1 MRNKLVKVSV
11 TTSLLY
17 WVVSVVW
24 ISISDRL
31 LSLIVRD
38 PATANSLQ
46 TYKGWAFV
54 SVTAVFLYFLLRR
67 QLRSWETEA
76 AARKVAEDAI
86 RESEERFRAALYSI
100 GDGVITTD
108 TYGHVLRMN
117 HVATGL
123 TEWTEAE
130 ARGKPIEEV
139 FCIVDEG
146 SGEKLANPVRR
157 ALAGEATG
165 GPADRTLLI
174 SRAGASHP
182 IGVSAAPITRRG
194 GEVTGVVL
202 VFNDQSERRELQSEL
217 MQAQK
222 MEAVGRLAG
231 GIAHDFNNMI
241 GVILGYA
248 TLLKGELNPG
258 DPIAKHASAIISAAE
273 RSADLTKQLLAF
285 ARKQVIAPRLIDL
298 NHAIASMEKMLQRLI
313 GEDINLTISPGPG
326 LWVIRIDPVQLDQI
340 LANLSTNARDAIDGV
355 GSIMIGTGNVTVDD
369 TNRRDNGDA
378 APGEYVVL
386 LFSDDGRGM
395 EKAVRDRIFEPFF
408 TTKEKD
414 RGTGLGL
421 ATVFG
426 IVKQNAGFIDLESEV
441 GRGSTFRV
449 YFPRSHGEA
458 EKPAAPETPVHASG
472 RETVLVVEDEEQ
484 LLSLTVKVLT
494 ARGYNVL
501 PAKTPGDA
509 VLLCTRTQGTID
521 LLVTDVVM
529 PGMNGMELREQI
541 EKIRPGMKVMYM
553 SGYAENVVPLRGV
566 VAAGVDFLEK
576 PFTPAALAGKIRE
589 ILDRDERGRT

>member
-17 WVVSVVW
+17 WVVSVIW
-24 ISISDRL
+24 ILLSDRL
-31 LSLIVRD
+31 LTAIVRD
-38 PATANSLQ
+38 PAIANSLQ
-46 TYKGWAFV
+46 TYKGWTFV
-54 SVTAVFLYFLLRR
+54 SVTAVFLYFALRR
-67 QLRSWETEA
+67 QLRSWESEA
-76 AARKVAEDAI
+76 AARKEAEDTI

-108 TYGHVLRMN
+108 THGNVLQMN
-117 HVATGL
+117 HVAERLTG
-123 TEWTEAE
+123 WTEAG
-130 ARGKPIEEV
+130 AQGKPIEEIFLV
-139 FCIVDEG
+139 VDEG
-146 SGEKLANPVRR
+146 SGETLTNPVRR
-157 ALAGEATG
+157 ALAGDSTG
-165 GPADRTLLI
+165 GLADHSALI

-182 IGVSAAPITRRG
+182 IADSAAPITRRG

-222 MEAVGRLAG
+222 MDAVGRLAG

-248 TLLKGELNPG
+248 TLLKGKLNPD
-258 DPIAKHASAIISAAE
+258 DPLVKHASAIISAAE
-273 RSADLTKQLLAF
+273 RSAELTKQLLAF
-285 ARKQVIAPRLIDL
+285 ARKQVIAPRLLDL
-298 NHAIASMEKMLQRLI
+298 NQAIASMEKMLQRLI
-313 GEDINLTISPGPG
+313 GEHITLTISPGSG
-326 LWVIRIDPVQLDQI
+326 LWITRIDPVQLDQI

-355 GSIMIGTGNVTVDD
+355 GSIMIGTENLTIDE

-378 APGEYVVL
+378 VPGEYVVL
-386 LFSDDGRGM
+386 SFSDDGRGM

-426 IVKQNAGFIDLESEV
+426 IVKQNAGFIHLESEV
-441 GRGSTFRV
+441 SRGTTFRI
-449 YFPRSHGEA
+449 YLPRIHGEA
-458 EKPAAPETPVHASG
+458 EKPAAPEKPVHGSG

-484 LLSLTVKVLT
+484 LLSLAVQVLKD
-494 ARGYNVL
+494 RGYNVL
-501 PAKTPGDA
+501 SAKTPGDA
-509 VLLCTRTQGTID
+509 VLLCTRTEGTID

-529 PGMNGMELREQI
+529 PGMNGRELREQI

-553 SGYAENVVPLRGV
+553 SGYAENVVPLRDIV
-566 VAAGVDFLEK
+566 EAGVDFLGK
-576 PFTPAALAGKIRE
+576 PFTPSALALKIRE
-589 ILDRDERGRT
+589 ILDREVRART